1 MLAKLIEEGYG
12 KKEDFSCAEKILY
25 ASNEVYKLGLDRESM
40 KMSAG
45 LAGGLYSDLV
55 CGAVSA
61 GALVLAKLFI
71 RERAHEK
78 PGVSHL
84 VEELI
89 STVEE
94 SLGGTSCAF
103 LKERYRK
110 PDVGCTDLVVN
121 IAEILETIIERESSK
136 AV

>member
-1 MLAKLIEEGYG
+1 MLAKKIADGYG
-12 KKEDFSCAEKILY
+12 TKEDFSCAEKILY
-25 ASNEVYKLGLDRESM
+25 ASNEVYGLGLDGESM

-55 CGAVSA
+55 CGAISA

-78 PGVSHL
+78 PGVGHL

-89 STVEE
+89 STVKEN
-94 SLGGTSCAF
+94 LGGTSCVF
-103 LKERYRK
+103 LKDRYRK
-110 PDVGCTDLVVN
+110 PEGGCTGLVVN
-121 IAEILETIIERESSK
+121 IAKVLETIIERESSMR
-136 AV
+136 V